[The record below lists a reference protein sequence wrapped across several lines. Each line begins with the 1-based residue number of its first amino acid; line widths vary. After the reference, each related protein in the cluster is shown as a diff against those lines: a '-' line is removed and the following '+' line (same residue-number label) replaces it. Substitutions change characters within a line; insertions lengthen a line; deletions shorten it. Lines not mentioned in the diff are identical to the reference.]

1 MGRFTEDAETIL
13 EGKGVEPSR
22 PLVLQLLGKI
32 VNDVYDNYY
41 EVKEGKTQ
49 TESQKIALDM
59 TFDHLSVTKIKE
71 WRDDYERDGYVKIFS
86 PLLDDMLYICRDDDM
101 FKFLTKGGDAC
112 TDIDTG
118 LVCYTQRE
126 LKHLKTLTPE
136 DVKWI
141 HLGKKFK
148 GQLIQ

>member
-1 MGRFTEDAETIL
+1 MGKYEDDAEGIL
-13 EGKGVEPSR
+13 EGKGIEPER

-32 VNDVYDNYY
+32 VNDVYDNFY
-41 EVKEGKTQ
+41 ESKVGMTKA
-49 TESQKIALDM
+49 ESQQVAIDK

-71 WRDDYERDGYVKIFS
+71 WREDYDRDGYVKMFS
-86 PLLDDMLYICRDDDM
+86 PLLDDMFYICRNDIM
-101 FKFLTKGGDAC
+101 FQFLTRGGDTC
-112 TDIDTG
+112 TNIDTG
-118 LVCYTQRE
+118 LVCYTQKE
-126 LKHLKTLTPE
+126 LKHLKTLTSE